1 MSDITEPTNP
11 ETDQRLDPN
20 APVPH
25 SGILGLEQPV
35 DEFDNTTLQKA
46 HESGL
51 ISPVPDAVPEHLVTD
66 SNRASAASDSKKKGG
81 LYLAVGGT
89 IAALAGVI
97 GMNIAKGGDEA
108 QVPRVAAEAT
118 PPTPPEPTTPT
129 TEFGPR
135 DYNFHEGQEGKTANF
150 EFAPEYA
157 ESDNTQQVLDI
168 LGRNLSKLYSERNPE
183 YLQYYVADVLGERA
197 ERIKKRLN
205 LLDNYYDITETY
217 RFVSETQDATYK
229 YVTVDWTENVEGDPY
244 QERVILRLIKR
255 EFIENAASVD
265 RGGRF
270 IYAWVVDEQL
280 KAPQT

>member
-1 MSDITEPTNP
+1 MSDITEPTTQ

-20 APVPH
+20 APVPY
-25 SGILGLEQPV
+25 SGSLGLEQPV
-35 DEFDNTTLQKA
+35 DEFDNTTLEA
-46 HESGL
+46 HKGGL
-51 ISPVPDAVPEHLVTD
+51 ISPVPDAVPGHLVTD
-66 SNRASAASDSKKKGG
+66 RQQVSTASDSKKKGG

-108 QVPRVAAEAT
+108 QAPRVAAEAT
-118 PPTPPEPTTPT
+118 PPPPAKPTTPT

-183 YLQYYVADVLGERA
+183 YLQYYVADVLGELA
-197 ERIKKRLN
+197 GRIKKRLSII
-205 LLDNYYDITETY
+205 DNYYDITETY
-217 RFVSETQDATYK
+217 KFVSETQDDTYR
-229 YVTVDWTENVEGDPY
+229 YVTVDWFENVEGDPY
-244 QERVILRLIKR
+244 QEQVILKLVKK
-255 EFIENAASVD
+255 EFIKETVSEERDA
-265 RGGRF
+265 RF
-270 IYAWVVDEQL
+270 IYAWVVVDQL
-280 KAPQT
+280 KVP